1 MLFSEPLF
9 VIQNA
14 CGKGRLEFYRRTTHF
29 DILFRQNHLRNQ
41 GTPIKVDQW
50 KVLLSEI
57 SSKFLWISRYDS
69 VGTWFEWFF
78 VWINLNDIKQRE
90 NSFFIVL
97 TTLIKLKYKSIW
109 VQLVIEYRNMNFILM
124 GEFDSKTSRE
134 MSNFIE
140 LLGMRIRKIPLHFTN
155 TVRILSTISQLLT
168 LYIYDNFVFGTSIS
182 DFHELKATLKNTFK
196 TITSNYCNMRKQI
209 YRNYI

>member
-1 MLFSEPLF
+1 
-9 VIQNA
+9 
-14 CGKGRLEFYRRTTHF
+14 
-29 DILFRQNHLRNQ
+29 
-41 GTPIKVDQW
+41 
-50 KVLLSEI
+50 
-57 SSKFLWISRYDS
+57 
-69 VGTWFEWFF
+69 
-78 VWINLNDIKQRE
+78 
-90 NSFFIVL
+90 
-97 TTLIKLKYKSIW
+97 
-109 VQLVIEYRNMNFILM
+109 MNFILM

-168 LYIYDNFVFGTSIS
+168 LYIYDSFIFGRSIS
-182 DFHELKATLKNTFK
+182 ELKATLKNTFK